1 MADIENTQSCRTC
14 KVFSVHASKMTCS
27 LQVEVPEWYTAGF
40 LPPDKQS
47 SSFERDM
54 AGLHLAR
61 SVSEQ
66 QETEHAPVLPTLE
79 HWEVLA
85 GGQSLSECRDTVRA
99 SLAL

>member
-1 MADIENTQSCRTC
+1 MLQQMR
-14 KVFSVHASKMTCS
+14 CS

-85 GGQSLSECRDTVRA
+85 GGQSLSDCRDTVRA
-99 SLAL
+99 SLALSGKEDCCCPKRHADS